1 MNQSYQN
8 KASDQI
14 CKIQNDKKLISF
26 HDRLRAAP
34 NTSYAQLH
42 GRFHPGL
49 FQRHRGAQH
58 HHPVPPG
65 PGADPVFPDP
75 HYRRLPGI

>member
-42 GRFHPGL
+42 A
-49 FQRHRGAQH
+49 QRPIPATPSSTPKGSSQKITTRSI
-58 HHPVPPG
+58 P
-65 PGADPVFPDP
+65 
-75 HYRRLPGI
+75 

>member
-34 NTSYAQLH
+34 NT
-42 GRFHPGL
+42 
-49 FQRHRGAQH
+49 QRPIPATPSSTPKGSSQKTTTRSI
-58 HHPVPPG
+58 P
-65 PGADPVFPDP
+65 
-75 HYRRLPGI
+75 